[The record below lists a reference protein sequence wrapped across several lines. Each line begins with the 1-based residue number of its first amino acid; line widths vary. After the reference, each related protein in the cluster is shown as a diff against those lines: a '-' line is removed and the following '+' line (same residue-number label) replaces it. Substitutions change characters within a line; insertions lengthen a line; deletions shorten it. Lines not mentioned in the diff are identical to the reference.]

1 MDFSNKL
8 LAQLKMKIWILFV
21 HRKSDV
27 LLVCLNYFSSLK
39 KKKVFRQ
46 WGEKAFWRQKVCT
59 EATVKNSCQKM
70 IQKIEQNLNRFILFA
85 MKKSESHIK
94 SCVFCAVK
102 KQKKSSSITLGRYV
116 LCSGESLKLNNKH
129 MVFAWRIGK
138 WYQRPNKALEA
149 DNICILELRQTHCMW
164 GLINS
169 NPLICT

>member
-1 MDFSNKL
+1 MFFLFASIIFLASRRKKCLGHEEKKL
-8 LAQLKMKIWILFV
+8 FEDKKSVQKLQLKTAV
-21 HRKSDV
+21 
-27 LLVCLNYFSSLK
+27 K
-39 KKKVFRQ
+39 KWYK
-46 WGEKAFWRQKVCT
+46 
-59 EATVKNSCQKM
+59 
-70 IQKIEQNLNRFILFA
+70 KIEQNPNRFILFA

-149 DNICILELRQTHCMW
+149 DKICILDLRQTHCMW